1 MSLLDTLKFIVK
13 HPLNRGSEADAV
25 MRFAKWQIGSR
36 LLPGPVV
43 HEWIGGARFFVRHG
57 ETGLT
62 GNLYAGLHEFADMA
76 FVLHVLRDT
85 DLFADIGANAGSY
98 TLLACRAVGA
108 AGVAFE
114 PFPPTFQRL
123 SDNVR
128 LNRLED
134 RVRCLN
140 MALGREPGTAR
151 FTSGLDTVNHILGA
165 GEDDAGAVSVPVS
178 TLDAALAGAAPAVMK
193 IDVEGYELPVLEGG
207 GATLRN
213 EALLAVIMELNGSGE
228 RYGHDESRIAAMM
241 RNLGFDACTYDPFE
255 RRLVDLAGAA
265 SATGNTLF
273 VRQRERVMQR
283 LKSAPPFK
291 ANGKAVL
298 PATQPL
304 DCSTAPKRPHQVPCA
319 DPAPPVRSKRPLG
332 GQRREERGGFM
343 FSSAPRARRT
353 SGRCRAGRLP
363 GRWRS
368 ASRVPR
374 DARHPSACAACRRA
388 WSRRRTA
395 GRCSR

>member
-76 FVLHVLRDT
+76 FVLHVLRAT

-123 SDNVR
+123 SENVR
-128 LNRLED
+128 LNRLEE

-151 FTSGLDTVNHILGA
+151 FTSGLDTVNHILGT

-241 RNLGFDACTYDPFE
+241 RDLGFDACTYDPFE

-273 VRQRERVMQR
+273 VRQRERVMER

-291 ANGKAVL
+291 ANGKAV
-298 PATQPL
+298 
-304 DCSTAPKRPHQVPCA
+304 
-319 DPAPPVRSKRPLG
+319 
-332 GQRREERGGFM
+332 
-343 FSSAPRARRT
+343 
-353 SGRCRAGRLP
+353 
-363 GRWRS
+363 
-368 ASRVPR
+368 
-374 DARHPSACAACRRA
+374 
-388 WSRRRTA
+388 
-395 GRCSR
+395 